1 MTTEGDGEPDPFGT
15 AVIRQRVLASWA
27 ASPARFREDANAEE
41 DLVHGAYRDRLLI
54 ELAQNAADAAA
65 RAGSPGRLRLSVVDG
80 ELRAANTGAPLDAAG
95 VEALATLRASAKRD
109 AGAASVGRFGVGF
122 AAVLAVSDA
131 PAVRST
137 TGGLR
142 FSAAWTLAEV
152 RAVPTLSTEVG
163 RRDGHVPVLR
173 LPWPAPAGPP
183 AGYAT
188 EVRLP
193 LRPGVE
199 PDVLAALADLDPTLL
214 LALPALASVDV
225 AGRVLSRVDGPGG
238 LVRLAA
244 GDAEQS
250 WRVWTATGTLPA
262 ELLANRPVED
272 RERPEWTVTWAVP
285 VGPGGA
291 VRPLPGRQVLHA
303 PTPSDEPVSLPARLI
318 ATFPSGPDR
327 RHVAP
332 GPITDL
338 LIDRAAAGYAGMMA
352 DLPATP
358 ALLDLVPRPTLAGAE
373 LDSAL
378 GHAILTAL
386 RAIRWLPTVSPPD
399 DDADSWATEPA
410 GGPAADP
417 PAGAAPSGGGADQAG
432 ATESFGAALAAAEP
446 ADAGGAASGA
456 GQAAAPDA
464 AVAAGTTSPA
474 GPVPVGADA
483 ASGAAAGL
491 AAAGSAAAGAAAGSA
506 ADADPWGAALAEV
519 GLVPAGAGSMPAAA
533 VPVGRVAPPDAV
545 VVDGATEALL
555 APLTVLLP
563 GLLPAGWSGPAHR
576 AALRAVGVRRLSTA
590 DIVALVSGVDRPATW
605 WRTLYAGLAE
615 AADREAL
622 AALPVPLADGRMVT
636 GVRGVLLP
644 DPALPADAASA
655 LGLRVVHPDAAH
667 PLLERL
673 GAVPATAAG
682 VLADERVRAAVATSI
697 EEDDPEPVAEAVLAL
712 VAAAELA
719 PGELPWLAE
728 LALPGADGD
737 WYPAGELLLPGS
749 ALAEVVDPDAPFG
762 RVEADL
768 VADWGADVLRAVG
781 VLTTFA
787 VLRAPDVEVG
797 LTDADSGHDLDGE
810 DDWYD
815 AVADLLPPQPAPPRL
830 VELVAVRDLEFVHAD
845 RWGQALPLLAALP
858 GVAVPAVALLADGGR
873 AEVLPYTRW
882 WLASHPVL
890 GGHRPDRLRLP
901 AATDLAG
908 LYDLA
913 AGDPAPLDPALL
925 DFAGCLHGLAD
936 LLADPERAAD
946 LLDRLGDPART
957 VPARTLREVYAR
969 LAFALDGCDVPP
981 PARVRVAPDRVAA
994 RDAVAVLDQPHLLPL
1009 LGHAVIPAGDAPGA
1023 VADLLDV
1030 PFASDLVRGT
1040 VVSAPTTRRRWAD
1053 IPGADLAAERC
1064 GADVPDTDV
1073 AVHDHLLVTGS
1084 AGTGSA
1090 GSGMAGSA
1098 GTGATGSAGTGVAG
1112 SAGSGVSG
1120 SAGGPAGSGSAAGS
1134 GGSAGVAGS
1143 GGGAGVAGSAGTGVA
1158 GSAGGP
1164 AGSGGAAGS
1173 GGSAGVTGSGGGA
1186 GVAGSGGEAGSGGV
1200 AGVAGDGAVVAAGDG
1215 AAGSDGVAGSGGTGS
1230 SGGAVGADPDAGRT
1244 AGSGSGRPDAVPVPW
1259 WPGDADTPDA
1269 VDRAG
1274 GPDALGR
1281 ALAWRLG
1288 RWDRRAAAAEAF
1300 AHPEDAARLRAE
1312 DATNA

>member
-1 MTTEGDGEPDPFGT
+1 MTIEGDGEPDPFGT

-399 DDADSWATEPA
+399 DDADSWATEPG

-417 PAGAAPSGGGADQAG
+417 PAGAAPSGGGAVQAAG
-432 ATESFGAALAAAEP
+432 TGRAESPGAALAGAEP

-456 GQAAAPDA
+456 GRAAAPDA

-474 GPVPVGADA
+474 GPVPAGPVPAGPVPAEADA
-483 ASGAAAGL
+483 ASGAAAGPAAAGP
-491 AAAGSAAAGAAAGSA
+491 AAAGSAAAGSAAAGSA
-506 ADADPWGAALAEV
+506 ADADPWGAALAEA

-545 VVDGATEALL
+545 VVDGATDALL

-615 AADREAL
+615 VADREAL

-858 GVAVPAVALLADGGR
+858 GVAAPAVALLADGGR

-1009 LGHAVIPAGDAPGA
+1009 LGRAVIPAGDAPGA

-1040 VVSAPTTRRRWAD
+1040 VVSAPATRRRWAD

-1090 GSGMAGSA
+1090 GSGVAGSA

-1120 SAGGPAGSGSAAGS
+1120 SAGGPAGSGGAAGS

-1143 GGGAGVAGSAGTGVA
+1143 GGGAGVAGS
-1158 GSAGGP
+1158 
-1164 AGSGGAAGS
+1164 
-1173 GGSAGVTGSGGGA
+1173 
-1186 GVAGSGGEAGSGGV
+1186 GGEAGSGG
-1200 AGVAGDGAVVAAGDG
+1200 AGVAGDGAVVAAGDD
-1215 AAGSDGVAGSGGTGS
+1215 AAGSDGAAGSGGTGS
-1230 SGGAVGADPDAGRT
+1230 SGGAVGADPDAGRA